1 MFEEDALAAAR
12 HSRRAKSEY
21 RQCAIKV
28 LYIPII
34 IEEINRNVCYPIEQI
49 TAAYG
54 RGSFFGEAGFLFGRN
69 LRGVPINHRD
79 ADVLLVSKA
88 GAKAEEVEEAAAGA
102 LANHRYGTSISPPA
116 VREVDPRFFV
126 DIHVIPEDRLLYL
139 FKRVTEL
146 ESRRAAT
153 NGEKRVVRYRK
164 DSTAEGR
171 AIFHGVKLYRSRAA
185 DSGIAEIEERRESLE
200 LAVSRTKIHFLRR
213 DWEPVA
219 RKVAGVYEGEFR
231 QLVREFP
238 EYRGRF
244 DF

>member
-1 MFEEDALAAAR
+1 MFEQEALEAAR
-12 HSRRAKSEY
+12 HSREARSVY
-21 RQCAIKV
+21 RQCAVKV

-34 IEEINRNVCYPIEQI
+34 VEEINRSVCYPIKQV

-54 RGSFFGEAGFLFGRN
+54 RGSFFGEAGVLFGRN

-79 ADVLLVSKA
+79 ADVILVSKR
-88 GAKAEEVEEAAAGA
+88 GAPAEEVEEVAAIA

-116 VREVDPRFFV
+116 VREVDPTFFV
-126 DIHVIPEDRLLYL
+126 DIHMITEDRLFYL
-139 FKRVTEL
+139 FRRVTEL

-153 NGEKRVVRYRK
+153 NGERKLVRYRK

-171 AIFHGVKLYRSRAA
+171 ATFHGVKLYQSRAA
-185 DSGIAEIEERRESLE
+185 DPRITRIEERRKSLK
-200 LAVSRTKIHFLRR
+200 LAVSRTKTHFLRR

-219 RKVAGVYEGEFR
+219 RKVAGVYTEELR
-231 QLVREFP
+231 HLVKEFP
-238 EYRGRF
+238 EYKERF